1 MGQKSSAFQQVRSSY
16 KPKVPALL
24 RGSTVGIEE
33 APAMHTDSAHDSELK
48 DLFPNTF
55 DKPLIRLTEN
65 GSASLNSDALVVG
78 VVLSGGPAPGGHNC
92 IAGLFDAL
100 QAANPQSRLLGFL
113 GGPKGVI
120 DGQFKEITAE
130 LVDDYRNTGGFDMIG
145 SGRDKIESPA
155 DLQKSK
161 DSLQYHGVQALV
173 VIGGDDSNTN
183 AAILAEYFAAEGASI
198 QVIGLPKTIDGD
210 MKNEIIEASFGFDT
224 AAKTYANLVA
234 NVARD
239 AMSSRKYTHF
249 IKLMGRAA
257 SHVALEVALQVQ
269 PNITLISEEMR
280 AKGLRLGDV
289 VEMIVDMVVKRTEAG
304 LNYGVVV
311 VPEGL
316 LEFLADFEAMLKDLN
331 HIHRTEEDVLQSF
344 DTDED
349 RRQFVNSKLPAE
361 SAKVYSSLPDDI
373 QHVLLRLD
381 KHGNI
386 PVSQLQTEALLIDL
400 VKLRIR
406 ELKRMGRFNGSFEP
420 LAHFFGYE
428 GRCVPPSNFDAD
440 YCYALGLAAAHLVR
454 AGVTGYTV
462 FASNMLEPAE
472 NWSMGGVPVT
482 SMLNMELRKGKLK
495 PVIKKA
501 LVDLEGAPFRRF
513 AEHRDEWKYS
523 DSFLFAGPIQ
533 YYGPSEVCDALSIT
547 LSLERDAVPV

>member
-1 MGQKSSAFQQVRSSY
+1 MSRKASAFQQARWAY
-16 KPKVPALL
+16 EPKVPAVL
-24 RGSTVGIEE
+24 RAVTIGIEE
-33 APAMHTDSAHDSELK
+33 SPATHTDAAHDDEIK
-48 DLFPNTF
+48 GLFPNTF
-55 DKPLIRLTEN
+55 NKPLVRLVEN
-65 GSASLNSDALVVG
+65 GGPGLSNSPLTVG

-92 IAGLFDAL
+92 IAGLFEAL
-100 QAANPQSRLLGFL
+100 QTANPSSRLLGFI

-120 DGQFKEITAE
+120 DGHFKEITAE
-130 LVDDYRNTGGFDMIG
+130 LVHEYRNTGGFDMIG
-145 SGRDKIESPA
+145 SGRDKIESAA

-161 DSLQYHGVQALV
+161 ESLTYHGVQSLV

-183 AAILAEYFAAEGASI
+183 AAILAEFFVAENAGI

-210 MKNEIIEASFGFDT
+210 MKNEIIESSFGFDT
-224 AAKTYANLVA
+224 AAKTYSNLVA

-269 PNITLISEEMR
+269 PNITLISEEVR

-289 VEMIVDMVVKRTEAG
+289 VEDIVDMVVKRSEAG
-304 LNYGVVV
+304 RSYGIVV

-316 LEFLADFEAMLKDLN
+316 LEFLADFESLLKDLG
-331 HIHRTEEDVLQSF
+331 HIHKTEEDVLQSF
-344 DTDED
+344 DTDEA

-361 SAKVYSSLPDDI
+361 SAKIYSSLPDDI

-406 ELKRMGRFNGSFEP
+406 ELKRMGNFNGSFEP

-428 GRCVPPSNFDAD
+428 GRCVAPSNFDAD
-440 YCYALGLAAAHLVR
+440 YCYALGMAAAHLVR
-454 AGVTGYTV
+454 AGLTGYTV
-462 FASNMLEPAE
+462 FASNMSESADQ
-472 NWSMGGVPVT
+472 WVMGGVPVT
-482 SMLNMELRKGKLK
+482 SMLNMELRKGKMK

-513 AEHRDEWKYS
+513 AENRANWKYT
-523 DSFLFAGPIQ
+523 DNFLFAGPIQ
-533 YYGPSEVCDALSIT
+533 YYGPGEVCDALTAT
-547 LSLERDAVPV
+547 LSLEREVVPA

>member
-1 MGQKSSAFQQVRSSY
+1 
-16 KPKVPALL
+16 
-24 RGSTVGIEE
+24 
-33 APAMHTDSAHDSELK
+33 
-48 DLFPNTF
+48 
-55 DKPLIRLTEN
+55 
-65 GSASLNSDALVVG
+65 
-78 VVLSGGPAPGGHNC
+78 
-92 IAGLFDAL
+92 
-100 QAANPQSRLLGFL
+100 
-113 GGPKGVI
+113 
-120 DGQFKEITAE
+120 
-130 LVDDYRNTGGFDMIG
+130 MIG
-145 SGRDKIESPA
+145 SGRDKIESAA
-155 DLQKSK
+155 DLEKAK
-161 DSLQYHGVQALV
+161 TSLLYHGVQALI

-183 AAILAEYFAAEGASI
+183 AAILAEYFLAQGADI
-198 QVIGLPKTIDGD
+198 QVVGLPKTIDGD
-210 MKNEIIEASFGFDT
+210 MKTEIIESSFGFDT
-224 AAKTYANLVA
+224 AAKTYANLVS

-257 SHVALEVALQVQ
+257 SHVALEVALQTQ
-269 PNITLISEEMR
+269 PNICLISEEVR
-280 AKGLRLGDV
+280 AKGLRLNDV
-289 VEMIVDMVVKRTEAG
+289 VEDIVDMIVKRSEAG
-304 LNYGVVV
+304 HNYGVVV

-316 LEFLADFEAMLKDLN
+316 LEFLADFESLLKDLS
-331 HIHRTEEDVLQSF
+331 HIHKTEEDVLQSF

-406 ELKRMGRFNGSFEP
+406 ELKRTRKFNGSFEP

-428 GRCVPPSNFDAD
+428 GRCIAPSNFDAD
-440 YCYALGLAAAHLVR
+440 YCYALGMGAVHLLR

-462 FASNMLEPAE
+462 FASNLTETADQ
-472 NWSMGGVPVT
+472 WVMGGVPVT
-482 SMLNMELRKGKLK
+482 SLLNMELRKGKMK

-513 AEHRDEWKYS
+513 AEHRDEWKYT
-523 DSFLFAGPIQ
+523 DSYLFAGPVQ
-533 YYGPSEVCDALSIT
+533 YYGPPEICDAQTIT
-547 LSLERDAVPV
+547 LTLERAAVPA